1 MKTSIYISKK
11 MIADERA
18 KFAETYNNASDT
30 FKKHFA
36 NGLTDDDCR
45 SRIKDEINHCWYQVI
60 NVAEYTQYR
69 NSITNETRKMRK
81 RSR

>member
-18 KFAETYNNASDT
+18 KFAEIYNNASDT

-36 NGLTDDDCR
+36 NGL
-45 SRIKDEINHCWYQVI
+45 K
-60 NVAEYTQYR
+60 
-69 NSITNETRKMRK
+69 
-81 RSR
+81 